1 MNIDLKKLITI
12 LENKS
17 NRAINMLDEIKCTT
31 PEFKTILDSVLNN
44 LDAIKQVKQYDIDC
58 PDCKTAKEVVPEN
71 IPERV
76 PERTHESKNCGPQNK
91 KEITNQEVQSLIGKK
106 WIPFKGGK

>member
-44 LDAIKQVKQYDIDC
+44 LDAIKKVKEYDIDC
-58 PDCKTAKEVVPEN
+58 PDCAKE
-71 IPERV
+71 
-76 PERTHESKNCGPQNK
+76 
-91 KEITNQEVQSLIGKK
+91 KEIPVLKEDIRPHENNQQRPREENRPQSAVGKK
-106 WIPFKGGK
+106 WLPFKGGK

>member
-1 MNIDLKKLITI
+1 MNIDLKKLVTI

-44 LDAIKQVKQYDIDC
+44 LNAIKQVKQYDIDC
-58 PDCKTAKEVVPEN
+58 TDCKTKLIEEEKEHSHPKNLEIKEN
-71 IPERV
+71 QPDI
-76 PERTHESKNCGPQNK
+76 KNEKP
-91 KEITNQEVQSLIGKK
+91 TSVIGKK
-106 WIPFKGGK
+106 WIPFKGTKGEK

>member
-17 NRAINMLDEIKCTT
+17 NRAIDMLDEIKCTT

-44 LDAIKQVKQYDIDC
+44 LNAIKQVKQYDIDC
-58 PDCKTAKEVVPEN
+58 PDCVKE
-71 IPERV
+71 
-76 PERTHESKNCGPQNK
+76 
-91 KEITNQEVQSLIGKK
+91 KEIPALKEDIRPQGNNQQRPREENRPESPIGKK
-106 WIPFKGGK
+106 WVPFKGGK

>member
-17 NRAINMLDEIKCTT
+17 NRAIDMLDEIKCTT

-44 LDAIKQVKQYDIDC
+44 LDAIKKIKQYDIDC
-58 PDCKTAKEVVPEN
+58 PDCVKEKEIPVSKEN
-71 IPERV
+71 IRPQGNNQQRPREENRPESPV
-76 PERTHESKNCGPQNK
+76 
-91 KEITNQEVQSLIGKK
+91 GKK
-106 WIPFKGGK
+106 WIPYKGGK

>member
-44 LDAIKQVKQYDIDC
+44 LNAIKQVKQFDIDC
-58 PDCKTAKEVVPEN
+58 PDCKSKEETLLNNEV
-71 IPERV
+71 IPVRDN
-76 PERTHESKNCGPQNK
+76 HQH
-91 KEITNQEVQSLIGKK
+91 KEKEEQQPPKHISAIGKK
-106 WIPFKGGK
+106 WISFKGAK

>member
-17 NRAINMLDEIKCTT
+17 NRAIDMLDEIKCTT

-44 LDAIKQVKQYDIDC
+44 LNAIKQVKQYDIDC
-58 PDCKTAKEVVPEN
+58 PDCVKEKEIPALKEDIRPQGNNQQRPKEEN
-71 IPERV
+71 K
-76 PERTHESKNCGPQNK
+76 HESP
-91 KEITNQEVQSLIGKK
+91 VGKK
-106 WIPFKGGK
+106 WLPFKGGK

>member
-44 LDAIKQVKQYDIDC
+44 LDAIKKIKQYDIDC
-58 PDCKTAKEVVPEN
+58 PDCKATEKVHDHKERNPN
-71 IPERV
+71 N
-76 PERTHESKNCGPQNK
+76 ERT
-91 KEITNQEVQSLIGKK
+91 SLIGKK
-106 WIPFKGGK
+106 WVPYKGGK

>member
-17 NRAINMLDEIKCTT
+17 NRAINMLDELKCTT

-58 PDCKTAKEVVPEN
+58 PDCKSAEEPFKKN
-71 IPERV
+71 IPDKTHDHKEKNLNNERV
-76 PERTHESKNCGPQNK
+76 
-91 KEITNQEVQSLIGKK
+91 SLVGKK
-106 WIPFKGGK
+106 WIPYKGGK

>member
-17 NRAINMLDEIKCTT
+17 NRAIDMLDEIKCTT

-44 LDAIKQVKQYDIDC
+44 LDAIKKVKQYDIDC
-58 PDCKTAKEVVPEN
+58 PDCKTNEN
-71 IPERV
+71 KPLNSEGIPVRDSNQ
-76 PERTHESKNCGPQNK
+76 HEEKQQQPPKHISA
-91 KEITNQEVQSLIGKK
+91 IGKK
-106 WIPFKGGK
+106 WLSFKEAK